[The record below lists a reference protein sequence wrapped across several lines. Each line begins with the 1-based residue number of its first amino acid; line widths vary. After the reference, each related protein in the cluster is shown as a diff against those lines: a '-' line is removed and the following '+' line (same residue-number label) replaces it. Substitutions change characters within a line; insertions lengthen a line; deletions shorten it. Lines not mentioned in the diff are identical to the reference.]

1 MGYRHISVSLVD
13 DVTVVRFENL
23 AKAVFTEDEIDE
35 IGNELQVLVD
45 QIQPCSLVLDFEN
58 KEFVCFAR
66 FDGKL
71 VRLQRMVTQR
81 NGILR
86 LCHLPP
92 TVLQLFKIN
101 RLAEYFSL
109 CSSLET
115 ALAACAYTKVFESDA
130 SGNKS

>member
-1 MGYRHISVSLVD
+1 MDYRYIAVSLVD
-13 DVTVVRFENL
+13 DVTVVRVENL
-23 AKAVFTEDEIDE
+23 AKAVLTEDEIDE

-45 QIQPCSLVLDFEN
+45 QIQTCSLVLNFE
-58 KEFVCFAR
+58 KEEFVCFAR
-66 FDGKL
+66 FDENL

-92 TVLQLFKIN
+92 IVLQLFKIN

-115 ALAACAYTKVFESDA
+115 ALAACAHTKALESDA
-130 SGNKS
+130 SGSKS